1 VIGHPSLFDP
11 RQFAAIYLEVPDLFD
26 YSVRASHHREDAMP
40 EKQKPMSEIVKK
52 AAHFLKHPEEA
63 TLNDI
68 KSMAARL
75 MDDQRND
82 PMAHKGAAIKP
93 KVAAPAPAKAPKKPK
108 AA

>member
-1 VIGHPSLFDP
+1 
-11 RQFAAIYLEVPDLFD
+11 
-26 YSVRASHHREDAMP
+26 MT
-40 EKQKPMSEIVKK
+40 EKQKPTSEIVKK

-63 TLNDI
+63 TLADI

-82 PMAHKGAAIKP
+82 PMAHKPTEIKSKMKIAAPGPTKASAPVKP
-93 KVAAPAPAKAPKKPK
+93 AVAAKTAKKSK

>member
-1 VIGHPSLFDP
+1 V
-11 RQFAAIYLEVPDLFD
+11 EVADLFD
-26 YSVRASHHREDAMP
+26 YSGTASHHREAAMP
-40 EKQKPMSEIVKK
+40 EKQKPTSEIVKK

-63 TLNDI
+63 TLTDI

-82 PMAHKGAAIKP
+82 PVAHRAAAIKS
-93 KVAAPAPAKAPKKPK
+93 KIKIAAPAPTKATAPAKASEPAKTAKKSK